1 MDQTS
6 KTKKAP
12 RPELPNM
19 MMEYE
24 KYYTLEDIKNWL
36 LRMLSFGRIRR

>member
-1 MDQTS
+1 VP
-6 KTKKAP
+6 KTRQYKGP
-12 RPELPNM
+12 QPERPSP

-36 LRMLSFGRIRR
+36 LRKLSFGRIKR